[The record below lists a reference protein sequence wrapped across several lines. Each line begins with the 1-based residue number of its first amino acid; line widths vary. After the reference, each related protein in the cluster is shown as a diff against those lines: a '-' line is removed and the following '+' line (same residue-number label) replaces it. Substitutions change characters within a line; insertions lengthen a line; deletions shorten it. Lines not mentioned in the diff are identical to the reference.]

1 LARGCEMGI
10 FDKLKRGPPT
20 ARPEEI
26 AQEVPVVEVEEA
38 VVAKRVSEIEPIFI
52 KSMNMQSLAD
62 VQGVANEL
70 RVGNIVVIDI
80 TPLMEQDP
88 ADLKRA
94 IDQLKGICQ
103 GIGGEVGRLTETK
116 VLATPKFVRIQFKK
130 ESEV

>member
-1 LARGCEMGI
+1 MGI
-10 FDKLKRGPPT
+10 FDRFKRGPPT
-20 ARPEEI
+20 ARSEEI

>member
-1 LARGCEMGI
+1 MKLGI
-10 FDKLKRGPPT
+10 FDRFKRRPST
-20 ARPEEI
+20 ARAEEV

-38 VVAKRVSEIEPIFI
+38 VVAKRVSEIEPIFV

-94 IDQLKGICQ
+94 IDQLKGVCQ

-116 VLATPKFVRIQFKK
+116 VLATPRFVRLQFKK

>member
-1 LARGCEMGI
+1 MGI
-10 FDKLKRGPPT
+10 FDRFKRRPPT

-38 VVAKRVSEIEPIFI
+38 VVAKRVSEIEPIFV

-116 VLATPKFVRIQFKK
+116 VLATPRFVRLQFKK

>member
-1 LARGCEMGI
+1 MVRGCKMGV
-10 FDKLKRGPPT
+10 FDRFRRPST
-20 ARPEEI
+20 ARAEEI

>member
-1 LARGCEMGI
+1 MGI